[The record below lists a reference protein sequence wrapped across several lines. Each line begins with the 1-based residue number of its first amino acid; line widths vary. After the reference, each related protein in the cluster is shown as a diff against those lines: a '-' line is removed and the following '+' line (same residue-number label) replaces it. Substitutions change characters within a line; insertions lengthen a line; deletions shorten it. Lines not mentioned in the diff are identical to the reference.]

1 MWSYALVRPQVT
13 TAASSKLLNKLQYI
27 ENGTVRLLTSS
38 WSHHPCPL
46 VLLSSCPAVDRFQSP
61 SLYSQPPPHTYPPK
75 QTVPSPHSFLST
87 PRRTRTDLHSSAPS
101 LRKSLPKHS
110 LSWFVHSSS
119 SSFLWRLFINEKALI
134 SQQTNKKMSV
144 DVVSRG
150 KSGRSVTAIKRLP
163 WLKSEK
169 LKVFL
174 TWKTTIKKRSLE
186 FNPMS
191 SSQFSV
197 D

>member
-27 ENGTVRLLTSS
+27 ENGAVRLLTSS

-46 VLLSSCPAVDRFQSP
+46 VLLSSCPAMDRFQSP
-61 SLYSQPPPHTYPPK
+61 SLYSQPPHTLTSPQ

-87 PRRTRTDLHSSAPS
+87 PRRTQTDLHSSAPS

-110 LSWFVHSSS
+110 LSWFVRSSS
-119 SSFLWRLFINEKALI
+119 SSFLWRLFINEMPLI
-134 SQQTNKKMSV
+134 SQQTNKKVSA

-150 KSGRSVTAIKRLP
+150 KSGRSVTAFK
-163 WLKSEK
+163 
-169 LKVFL
+169 
-174 TWKTTIKKRSLE
+174 KTSLIKKWKIKSIPDLKGYH
-186 FNPMS
+186 
-191 SSQFSV
+191 
-197 D
+197 

>member
-61 SLYSQPPPHTYPPK
+61 SLYSQPPHTLTHLNKLFHHHTPSCQHHAGPEPISTALPP
-75 QTVPSPHSFLST
+75 PSENPSQNTAWVDLST
-87 PRRTRTDLHSSAPS
+87 DH
-101 LRKSLPKHS
+101 LRHFCDDYLLMK
-110 LSWFVHSSS
+110 
-119 SSFLWRLFINEKALI
+119 

-144 DVVSRG
+144 DVVSRS
-150 KSGRSVTAIKRLP
+150 KSGRSVTAIK
-163 WLKSEK
+163 
-169 LKVFL
+169 
-174 TWKTTIKKRSLE
+174 KTSLIKKWKIESIPDLK
-186 FNPMS
+186 
-191 SSQFSV
+191 
-197 D
+197 DDH